1 MPARPPVRDDTGAAP
16 GLPRSARWDHS
27 TAISRTV
34 SILLAE
40 DDVPAQAF
48 SPAAAAVLASTFGIT
63 NPDLL
68 AQLLPTVRATYQAL
82 RGLPHDKHIVDPLVQ
97 RQIRHTLTLDR
108 EAPPRAGH
116 ITWELDGHHRAAT

>member
-1 MPARPPVRDDTGAAP
+1 MH
-16 GLPRSARWDHS
+16 WDHS

-40 DDVPAQAF
+40 DELPAQAF
-48 SPAAAAVLASTFGIT
+48 SPAAAAVLDSTYGIT

-82 RGLPHDKHIVDPLVQ
+82 RGLPHDKHLVDPLVQ
-97 RQIRHTLTLDR
+97 RQIRHTLALDS
-108 EAPPRAGH
+108 EDLSRAGH
-116 ITWELDGHHRAAT
+116 ITWALDGRHRAAT